1 MESIRPTSKLNR
13 SLERGMEILRCF
25 KPGMNLLGNSEI
37 AERTG
42 LPPSTISRLTQ
53 TLVLAGFLEHDKQR
67 SAYRLAPTVLSL
79 GHAYKTSSNE
89 LKIAEPLM
97 RQASEKHKLNVGL
110 AVADRL
116 DMVYLE
122 SVRYNKNVALR
133 AVAAG
138 QRVPIERTS
147 LGLAW
152 IARLDSQSQE
162 NILNDLRK
170 QKIKN
175 WAAIEKDIRQAIVSI
190 EKRSYCQASWLPEIS
205 AISTTV
211 SLPQGRFASLN
222 FSSPAESNLNKV
234 IEAYSV
240 HLLELRDKIEAEIQ
254 Q

>member
-1 MESIRPTSKLNR
+1 
-13 SLERGMEILRCF
+13 
-25 KPGMNLLGNSEI
+25 MNLLGNSEI

-42 LPPSTISRLTQ
+42 LPPSTVSRLTQ

-79 GHAYKTSSNE
+79 AHAYKTSSHE
-89 LKIAEPLM
+89 LKVAEPLM
-97 RQASEKHKLNVGL
+97 RKTSEKLKLNVGL

-147 LGLAW
+147 LGMAW

-162 NILNDLRK
+162 NLLRDLKK
-170 QKIKN
+170 QKMQQ
-175 WAAIEKDIRQAIVSI
+175 WSLIEHEIRQAILSMD
-190 EKRSYCQASWLPEIS
+190 KQSYCQASWLPEIS

-211 SLPQGRFASLN
+211 TLPQGRFASLN
-222 FSSPAESNLNKV
+222 FSSPAESNLYTV
-234 IEAYSV
+234 LESYAPQ
-240 HLLELRDKIEAEIQ
+240 LLELRDKIESEIQ
-254 Q
+254 KRLSSK